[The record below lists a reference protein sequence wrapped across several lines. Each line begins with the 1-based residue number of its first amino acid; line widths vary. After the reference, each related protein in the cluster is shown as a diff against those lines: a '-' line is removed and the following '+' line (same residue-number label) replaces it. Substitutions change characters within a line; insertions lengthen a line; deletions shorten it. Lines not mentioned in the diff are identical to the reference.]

1 MFMDAQDVYQKKL
14 ILTSKDIALEQ
25 KKLKNVL
32 AAVIRANATF
42 MLIREEKNNGLLRTE
57 NETRAFDSG
66 IFA

>member
-1 MFMDAQDVYQKKL
+1 
-14 ILTSKDIALEQ
+14 
-25 KKLKNVL
+25 
-32 AAVIRANATF
+32 